1 MLVARLR
8 IVLVAIV
15 PALAQ
20 DGEFDVVPAEEPASA
35 CAWGP
40 VTLPPRAPLCQNALN
55 PSDYVPGECMVSYE
69 AVEAMWAASQEN
81 AKDTFE
87 HRVRSRIRLS
97 RSHAPRWVVECP
109 E

>member
-1 MLVARLR
+1 
-8 IVLVAIV
+8 
-15 PALAQ
+15 
-20 DGEFDVVPAEEPASA
+20 
-35 CAWGP
+35 
-40 VTLPPRAPLCQNALN
+40 
-55 PSDYVPGECMVSYE
+55 MVSYE

>member
-1 MLVARLR
+1 VLVARLR

-40 VTLPPRAPLCQNALN
+40 VTLPPRAPLCPECVEPLGLRTGRVHGELRGRG
-55 PSDYVPGECMVSYE
+55 SDVGGLAGERE
-69 AVEAMWAASQEN
+69 GHLRASSS
-81 AKDTFE
+81 F
-87 HRVRSRIRLS
+87 
-97 RSHAPRWVVECP
+97 
-109 E
+109 